1 MDHQDWNTIIIK
13 KKNINNVQ
21 GKKEKVVKPKSQ
33 TTTKNNIS
41 NKKLENSEDLKHTYV
56 PKEIALD
63 IQKRRQ
69 IKGLTVKELSQ
80 KLNMKP
86 QDITSI
92 EQGKALY
99 NKALINKILRGLNSE
114 FYHKTVAFRKSMPA
128 FLSRG

>member
-1 MDHQDWNTIIIK
+1 MDHQDWKTIIVK
-13 KKNINNVQ
+13 KKKSYLHVNNQ
-21 GKKEKVVKPKSQ
+21 DKKEKVVKPKFQ
-33 TTTKNNIS
+33 TTKNNIS
-41 NKKLENSEDLKHTYV
+41 SKKLENSEDLKHIYV
-56 PKEIALD
+56 PKEVALD

-99 NKALINKILRGLNSE
+99 NKVLINKILRGLN
-114 FYHKTVAFRKSMPA
+114 
-128 FLSRG
+128 

>member
-1 MDHQDWNTIIIK
+1 MDHQDWKTIIVK
-13 KKNINNVQ
+13 KKKSSLHVNNQ
-21 GKKEKVVKPKSQ
+21 DKKEKVVKPKFQ
-33 TTTKNNIS
+33 TTKNNIS
-41 NKKLENSEDLKHTYV
+41 SKKLENSEDLKHIYV
-56 PKEIALD
+56 PKEVALD

-99 NKALINKILRGLNSE
+99 NKVLINKILRGLN
-114 FYHKTVAFRKSMPA
+114 
-128 FLSRG
+128 

>member
-1 MDHQDWNTIIIK
+1 MDHQDWKTIVVK
-13 KKNINNVQ
+13 KKKSSFNVSNQ
-21 GKKEKVVKPKSQ
+21 DKKEKVIKPKSS

-41 NKKLENSEDLKHTYV
+41 SKKLENSEDLKHTYV
-56 PKEIALD
+56 PKEVALD

-99 NKALINKILRGLNSE
+99 NKALINKILRGLN
-114 FYHKTVAFRKSMPA
+114 
-128 FLSRG
+128 